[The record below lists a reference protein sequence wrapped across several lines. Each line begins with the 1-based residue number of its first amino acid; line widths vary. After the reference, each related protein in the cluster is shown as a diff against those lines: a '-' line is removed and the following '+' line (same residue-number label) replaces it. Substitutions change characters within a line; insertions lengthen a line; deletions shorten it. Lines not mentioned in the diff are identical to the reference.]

1 MSKWASTSAK
11 TMLLAFGFVTLGT
24 GAAYADSDVAT
35 SGNGSLLGGN
45 QAVIDGDVPVNVC
58 GNAVGAVLGVAGAS
72 CTDSDAVVKEPHRDI
87 ATSGNGSLLGGN
99 QLVAEL
105 DVPVNVA
112 GNAIGAVGGVA
123 GAAATDADAVVR
135 ESSDRGRRGHGGRS
149 GDRGYRSH
157 QSSPAFTASDAEA
170 AMELLN
176 EATENASVLP
186 VGDLSR
192 SVDMGVLRQS
202 APAERQQQ
210 SARVHQSA
218 DYVATSG
225 NGSLL
230 GGNQLVAEL
239 DVPVNVAGNAVGA
252 VLGTAG
258 ASATGSDAI
267 VRQSADYVAT
277 SGNGSLLGGN
287 QLVAELDVPVN
298 VAGNAVGAVL
308 GTAGASATG
317 SDAIVR
323 QSAPAAQTGIPV
335 VGDLPELP
343 VSDTVGQVAPYTLTE
358 TVPQAGEGYSG
369 DDAAREA
376 VAPLPAAAQAAPAG
390 DPLSGLLGG
399 LLGGAGGAGGLT
411 GGLPL

>member
-45 QAVIDGDVPVNVC
+45 QAVVDGDVPVNVC
-58 GNAVGAVLGVAGAS
+58 GNAIGAVLGIAGAS

-105 DVPVNVA
+105 DVPVNAA
-112 GNAIGAVGGVA
+112 GNAVGAVGGVA
-123 GAAATDADAVVR
+123 GAAATDSDAIVR
-135 ESSDRGRRGHGGRS
+135 ESSDRSRHGDKG
-149 GDRGYRSH
+149 GDHGYRSH

-186 VGDLSR
+186 VGELSR

-230 GGNQLVAEL
+230 GGNQL
-239 DVPVNVAGNAVGA
+239 
-252 VLGTAG
+252 
-258 ASATGSDAI
+258 
-267 VRQSADYVAT
+267 
-277 SGNGSLLGGN
+277 
-287 QLVAELDVPVN
+287 
-298 VAGNAVGAVL
+298 
-308 GTAGASATG
+308 
-317 SDAIVR
+317 
-323 QSAPAAQTGIPV
+323 
-335 VGDLPELP
+335 
-343 VSDTVGQVAPYTLTE
+343 
-358 TVPQAGEGYSG
+358 
-369 DDAAREA
+369 
-376 VAPLPAAAQAAPAG
+376 
-390 DPLSGLLGG
+390 
-399 LLGGAGGAGGLT
+399 
-411 GGLPL
+411 